1 MLDTITFQGN
11 EYIIRIIDTEE
22 YGTVQVA
29 TTNLADA
36 LLPEGIDH
44 VSDEAEDIDNGIFF
58 YVEED
63 EINLP
68 EEELISLI
76 EESI

>member
-44 VSDEAEDIDNGIFF
+44 VSDEEEDIDNGIFF